1 MVSNKNILVVGAM
14 LLMSGSTAMAQ
25 STDSIASPDILTV
38 ADSTQHRQ
46 LVDADTIIY
55 QEPSIITTKIRALAR
70 AYGDSI
76 ALRWVPEDYVSWRY
90 LCQTGVNILRTES
103 NAETF
108 AIDTLA
114 YALKP
119 LSEEAFRA
127 KYAPNDS
134 NALVAQGILYGE
146 GRLGANQTE
155 NFPGSMGASMEYNN
169 EQDLSFAFAMLVAE
183 WRPDLARDMAV
194 GFLDRTAQ
202 PGKMYDYYIQP
213 TQWDTDGRLIFEPGV
228 AERVRNHEYTPDIFD
243 PRMVDSISSPR
254 RHVLG
259 WWDDKYSTYDI
270 YRRHVSDADGNPVD
284 GAWKRINQKPYLS
297 IIELPEGDDYK
308 AYSDSVP
315 SFGVYEYF
323 VVGHDP
329 FGTANPSLHHLKVN
343 VYDNEPPSAPQLKGI
358 VIDYPDDD
366 IRGRTRAHI
375 IWEKDTIE
383 GDLQGY
389 VVRYYN
395 AKISGET
402 WIELNDK
409 MIPPTDTMFVAD
421 VTGLRTGMLQVAA
434 YDLSGNEAT
443 SFSQLIELHDFKAP
457 APPDSLTAQV
467 VVPQLTPLYKKEMKH
482 AYVILRW
489 KPNPADDDIM
499 HYDIAFANDTTHA
512 FQRLNEQS
520 INAQWFID
528 SLALD
533 ANQKYIYYKVRATD
547 YSTNEGEWS
556 PWIQVKRP
564 HLTPPTQP
572 HLERSNNS
580 DEEGIHMEWVIGTD
594 ADMEYHKAFRRR
606 GEVGEWELIGR
617 YDHDSLTA
625 HSYTIV
631 IDDRPEFDR
640 QQRYYYYVESFN
652 SSPFTSKSLAVSFLF
667 QGPKIWDVSLKLI
680 GDYDEKTNQT
690 RLVWDTGKLPFDA
703 PYYYCIYRRA
713 AGEERY
719 EYMGNVP
726 ADTQEFTDQRLKPGE
741 QAEYYVMIQ
750 WRDGR
755 QSTLSNTITVKRSE
769 K

>member
-1 MVSNKNILVVGAM
+1 MVSNKNILLGAM
-14 LLMSGSTAMAQ
+14 LLMSTATAMAQ
-25 STDSIASPDILTV
+25 SPSDSIAAGQPPMSG
-38 ADSTQHRQ
+38 
-46 LVDADTIIY
+46 DTIIY
-55 QEPSIITTKIRALAR
+55 QEPTLITTKIHAQAR
-70 AYGDSI
+70 TYGDSI
-76 ALRWVPEDYVSWRY
+76 ALRWVPEDYVSWKY
-90 LCQTGVNILRTES
+90 LCQTGVNVLRTET
-103 NAETF
+103 NAENF

-119 LSEEAFRA
+119 LSEEGFRA
-127 KYAPNDS
+127 KYALNDS
-134 NALVAQGILYGE
+134 NALVALGVLYGE
-146 GRLGANQTE
+146 GRMGLNQTQ
-155 NFPGSMGASMEYNN
+155 NMPGTLGASMEHNN
-169 EQDLSFAFAMLVAE
+169 EQDLSFAFAMLVAD

-202 PGKMYDYYIQP
+202 PGKTYDYYIQP
-213 TQWDTDGRLIFEPGV
+213 TRWETDGRLIFEPGV
-228 AERVRNHEYTPDIFD
+228 VERVRNNEYWPGIFD
-243 PRMVDSISSPR
+243 PQMVDSLSSPR

-259 WWDDKYSTYDI
+259 WWDHEYSTYEL
-270 YRRHVSDADGNPVD
+270 YRRQVSDGDGNATD
-284 GAWKRINQKPYLS
+284 GEWVHINPKPYLS
-297 IIELPEGDDYK
+297 VIELPQGEDYK

-315 SFGVYEYF
+315 SFGVYEY
-323 VVGHDP
+323 VVAGHDA
-329 FGTANPSLHHLKVN
+329 FGDVIPSAHQLRVN
-343 VYDNEPPSAPQLKGI
+343 VYDNEPPTAPQLKAI
-358 VIDYPDDD
+358 VVDYPDND
-366 IRGRTRAHI
+366 IRGRTRARI
-375 IWEKDTIE
+375 IWEKDTLE
-383 GDLQGY
+383 RDLQGY
-389 VVRYYN
+389 IVRYYN

-402 WIELNDK
+402 WMELNDK
-409 MIPPTDTMFVAD
+409 IIPPTDTMFVAD

-434 YDLSGNEAT
+434 YDLSGNEAV
-443 SFSQLIELHDFKAP
+443 SFSQLIELHDCKAP
-457 APPDSLTAQV
+457 AAPDSLNAQV
-467 VVPQLTPLYKKEMKH
+467 IVPQLTPLAKEDMKH

-489 KPNPADDDIM
+489 KPNPTDDDIM

-512 FQRLNEQS
+512 FQRLNELA
-520 INAQWFID
+520 INETWFID

-533 ANQKYIYYKVRATD
+533 VNQKYIYYKVRATD

-564 HLTPPTQP
+564 HITPPTQP
-572 HLERSNNS
+572 HLERSTCK
-580 DEEGIHMEWVIGTD
+580 DEEGIHMEWIVGTD
-594 ADMEYHKAFRRR
+594 ADMDYHLAYRRL
-606 GEVGEWELIGR
+606 GEDGDWELIGR

-625 HSYTIV
+625 HNYTIV
-631 IDDRPEFDR
+631 IDDRPTYNR

-680 GDYDEKTNQT
+680 GDYDEKTKQT

-726 ADTQEFTDQRLKPGE
+726 ADTLEFTDQRLNPGE

>member
-1 MVSNKNILVVGAM
+1 MVSNKNILVVGAT

-70 AYGDSI
+70 TYGDSI

-284 GAWKRINQKPYLS
+284 GTWKRINQKPYLS

-358 VIDYPDDD
+358 VVDYPDDD

-421 VTGLRTGMLQVAA
+421 VTGLRTGMLSVMA
-434 YDLSGNEAT
+434 YDNSGNT
-443 SFSQLIELHDFKAP
+443 GKSLPQLIRITDYKAP
-457 APPDSLTAQV
+457 AAPDSLRAIVLPTGHV
-467 VVPQLTPLYKKEMKH
+467 VLSWLPKAEDT
-482 AYVILRW
+482 
-489 KPNPADDDIM
+489 
-499 HYDIAFANDTTHA
+499 DIAYFDVAFTNDSTHK
-512 FQRLNEQS
+512 FLQLNQGGL
-520 INAQWFID
+520 ADPMFID

-533 ANQKYIYYKVRATD
+533 VNQKYVYYKVRAVDTE
-547 YSTNEGEWS
+547 NNFG
-556 PWIQVKRP
+556 PWTPALEVVRP
-564 HLTPPTQP
+564 HDTPPTAP
-572 HLERSNNS
+572 HL
-580 DEEGIHMEWVIGTD
+580 DESWHNDRQGMHMRWIVGTD
-594 ADMEYHKAFRRR
+594 ADMDHHLLLRRL
-606 GEVGEWELIGR
+606 GTDGPWELVAR
-617 YDHDSLTA
+617 WDADSLRQA
-625 HSYTIV
+625 DSYAISV
-631 IDDRPEFDR
+631 DDNPPYDQSR
-640 QQRYYYYVESFN
+640 RYYYLVESHN
-652 SSPFTSKSLAVSFLF
+652 STPYTSRSLAVSWQHRGPRILDIPITLSGAWVEHEGLARLTWDARVDASLQGQDYYFCIFRKGPSDKRFLYMYNVA
-667 QGPKIWDVSLKLI
+667 K
-680 GDYDEKTNQT
+680 DEQ
-690 RLVWDTGKLPFDA
+690 
-703 PYYYCIYRRA
+703 
-713 AGEERY
+713 
-719 EYMGNVP
+719 EY
-726 ADTQEFTDQRLKPGE
+726 TDQLLKAGE
-741 QAEYYVMIQ
+741 QAEYYVVIQ
-750 WRDGR
+750 FKDGR
-755 QSTLSNTITVKRSE
+755 ESQQSNTVSIKRI